1 MPGANDHQGR
11 ERARARMLAL
21 FSRELL
27 LQERYPPFGAK
38 KTKRAEYGGTA
49 SVMSVKFEH
58 QVSNLAYH
66 LWLSAGR
73 EYGRALEFWTMAE
86 QMVWELAVASAQLSG
101 SAAEVGAAAQRSAP
115 AIAAKSVQRIQE
127 LAYCMWQ
134 AAGAEW
140 GRAID
145 HWIAAERHVTTM
157 LLVPGA
163 MAKTLNA
170 EPSNA
175 GRADAEPASL
185 DAKRNTE
192 PLGDRFSAEAYLNA
206 IRTDA
211 YHMWEEAGREYS
223 EDPLAFWLEAER
235 QMLRRLETAAM
246 AQGYAPEPA
255 SRNAGLRPLQPD
267 TSELP
272 PAPELG
278 NSTVAAARES
288 SPFRIRRL
296 NSAQGAHIH

>member
-1 MPGANDHQGR
+1 MN
-11 ERARARMLAL
+11 
-21 FSRELL
+21 
-27 LQERYPPFGAK
+27 
-38 KTKRAEYGGTA
+38 
-49 SVMSVKFEH
+49 VKIEH
-58 QVSNLAYH
+58 QVSYLAYH
-66 LWLSAGR
+66 LWVSAGR
-73 EYGRALEFWTMAE
+73 EYGRAVELWAIAE
-86 QMVWELAVASAQLSG
+86 QMVWELAVASAQVGAGAQLSG
-101 SAAEVGAAAQRSAP
+101 P
-115 AIAAKSVQRIQE
+115 AIAVKSVQRIQE

-157 LLVPGA
+157 LMVPGA
-163 MAKTLNA
+163 MAETFSA

-175 GRADAEPASL
+175 GCADAEPAKP
-185 DAKRNTE
+185 DAERTAE
-192 PLGDRFSAEAYLNA
+192 PLGDRFSADAYLNV

-211 YHMWEEAGREYS
+211 YHIWEKAGRAYT

-246 AQGYAPEPA
+246 APCYAPEPA

-267 TSELP
+267 TSEMP
-272 PAPELG
+272 PAPEQG
-278 NSTVAAARES
+278 NASVAAAREP

-296 NSAQGAHIH
+296 NSAQGARIH